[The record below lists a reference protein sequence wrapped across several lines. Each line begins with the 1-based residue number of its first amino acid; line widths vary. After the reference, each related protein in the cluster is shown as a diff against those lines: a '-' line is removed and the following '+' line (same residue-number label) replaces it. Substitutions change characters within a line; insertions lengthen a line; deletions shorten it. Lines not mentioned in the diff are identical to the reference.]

1 MYNPKFIRL
10 HNSENNTVVVINI
23 GSIALIDADEE
34 NGRPVSVIY
43 MNNECDVKEFNVNE
57 TPEKIYAEIEKIY
70 QDK

>member
-1 MYNPKFIRL
+1 MG
-10 HNSENNTVVVINI
+10 E
-23 GSIALIDADEE
+23 
-34 NGRPVSVIY
+34 IY